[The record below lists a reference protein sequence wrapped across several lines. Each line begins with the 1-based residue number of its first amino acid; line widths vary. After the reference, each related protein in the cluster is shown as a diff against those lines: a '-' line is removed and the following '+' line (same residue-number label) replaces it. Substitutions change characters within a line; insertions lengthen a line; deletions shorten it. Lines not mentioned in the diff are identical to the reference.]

1 VTAPLDDEIALRLTR
16 RQIMT
21 LVAAL
26 SRYIDHWEEHAA
38 EDGYQSHPP
47 EQLEEIRQ
55 QVGEL
60 IWDLE
65 SAAAPS
71 GADIQHSERARR
83 PHSFE

>member
-1 VTAPLDDEIALRLTR
+1 MTAPLDDEIALRLTR

-38 EDGYQSHPP
+38 EDGYQSHPA
-47 EQLEEIRQ
+47 EQLEEIQQ

-65 SAAAPS
+65 GAAAPS
-71 GADIQHSERARR
+71 GADIQHSQRARR
-83 PHSFE
+83 PHSSE